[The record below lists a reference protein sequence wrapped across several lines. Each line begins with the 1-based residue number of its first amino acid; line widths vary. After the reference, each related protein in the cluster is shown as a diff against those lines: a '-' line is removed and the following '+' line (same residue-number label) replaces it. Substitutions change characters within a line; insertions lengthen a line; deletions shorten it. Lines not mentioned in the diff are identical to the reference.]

1 MGSSSFE
8 DDSDVVLALLADK
21 ATNGSVTRPRLCA
34 RKRRSGPNGE
44 EFEFRPRVVNL
55 GVDSY
60 GSPITTLVIDWL
72 SADEAAAS
80 PTQPDDKWTKGL
92 RMLRQVLMTLVPDC
106 GSDQRPYPDGPIVR
120 AVDIE
125 LVRAEFYKGYPA
137 TGDEKAKSEVRRK
150 AFNRA
155 MLNARERGLV
165 GTRDIGTITYVW
177 LATPGAG

>member
-1 MGSSSFE
+1 M
-8 DDSDVVLALLADK
+8 LALLADK

-92 RMLRQVLMTLVPDC
+92 RMLRQVLMTL
-106 GSDQRPYPDGPIVR
+106 
-120 AVDIE
+120 
-125 LVRAEFYKGYPA
+125 
-137 TGDEKAKSEVRRK
+137 
-150 AFNRA
+150 
-155 MLNARERGLV
+155 
-165 GTRDIGTITYVW
+165 
-177 LATPGAG
+177 